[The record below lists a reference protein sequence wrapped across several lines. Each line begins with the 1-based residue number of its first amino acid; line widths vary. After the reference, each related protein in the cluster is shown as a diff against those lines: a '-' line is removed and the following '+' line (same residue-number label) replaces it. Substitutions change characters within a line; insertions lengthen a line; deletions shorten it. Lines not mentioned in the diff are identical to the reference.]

1 MMTTPTDGE
10 WMSAYEALQFLQ
22 LPQTDA
28 TKAICD
34 RAQVGLIQARA
45 ESCLSLRARNKVMLS
60 PTRLLVAKEGRGS
73 AHRQLVGW

>member
-1 MMTTPTDGE
+1 MTTPTDGE

-34 RAQVGLIQARA
+34 RAQVGLIKARA
-45 ESCLSLRARNKVMLS
+45 KLFISQSPSGNILNRRNHL
-60 PTRLLVAKEGRGS
+60 
-73 AHRQLVGW
+73 